1 MYSNNLEKLENLERG
16 KEMKIQFRG
25 KNIQVTNAL
34 KEHLEKKL
42 GKLDKY
48 FDNPPE
54 ATVTLTVEKDRHRV
68 EVTILL
74 NGFILRGEEESADMY
89 SSVDQVVDKLEK
101 QMEKYKTRLSR
112 QNKGQSIKDIAV
124 NSSVEKIAEEEGPR
138 LVRTKRFAMKPMSV
152 EEALMQMNLLG
163 HSFFVFANADTEEV
177 NVVYRRKDG
186 NYGVIEREV

>member
-1 MYSNNLEKLENLERG
+1 
-16 KEMKIQFRG
+16 MKFQFRG

-34 KEHLEKKL
+34 KEHLEKKI

-54 ATVTLTVEKDRHRV
+54 ATVTLTVEKERHRV
-68 EVTILL
+68 EVTIPL
-74 NGFILRGEEESADMY
+74 NGFILRGEEESLDMY

-101 QMEKYKTRLSR
+101 QMEKYKTRLSK
-112 QNKGQSIKDIAV
+112 QNKGLSIKDIAV
-124 NSSVEKIAEEEGPR
+124 NSVERIPEDDGPR
-138 LVRTKRFAMKPMSV
+138 LMRTKRFAMKPMSV
-152 EEALMQMNLLG
+152 EEAVLQMNLLG

-186 NYGVIEREV
+186 NYGTIEREI